1 MKNIFRWVICI
12 PAGAIGGFLVLIVFS
27 FLGNRYTEPGS
38 IGGYLN
44 FLLGGGL
51 SGAAAVYIAA
61 YIAPSHKNWVS
72 VAVAVLAV
80 AGMAIALPIM
90 IENKDWSY
98 LLFSIAQD
106 GGTIIMAYKIF
117 RNEIAF

>member
-1 MKNIFRWVICI
+1 MKNILRWIVCV

-27 FLGNRYTEPGS
+27 FLGNRYAEPGS
-38 IGGYLN
+38 IGNYIN

-61 YIAPSHKNWVS
+61 YIAPSKKNWVS
-72 VAVAVLAV
+72 VAVALLAV
-80 AGMAIALPIM
+80 AGMAVALPAM
-90 IENKDWSY
+90 IENKDWNY

-106 GGTIIMAYKIF
+106 AGTIFMAYKIF
-117 RNEIAF
+117 RNEITF

>member
-1 MKNIFRWVICI
+1 MKNILRWIVCV
-12 PAGAIGGFLVLIVFS
+12 PAGAIGGYLVLIVFS
-27 FLGNRYTEPGS
+27 FLGNRYAEPGS
-38 IGGYLN
+38 IGNYIN

-80 AGMAIALPIM
+80 AGMVLALPTM
-90 IENKDWSY
+90 IENKDWNY

-106 GGTIIMAYKIF
+106 GGTIYMAYKIF
-117 RNEIAF
+117 HSEITF